1 MNRIT
6 ELFKNKPRNILSI
19 YCTAGYPAL
28 QDTTTILEELE
39 RSGADMIE
47 LGIPFSD
54 PLADGP
60 VIQGSSEAA
69 LKNGMSLKLLFEQI
83 KDIRKTVSVPILLM
97 GYLNPVLQYGMSNFV
112 AKCAESG
119 IDGVIIPDLPLDEYL
134 GKYKEEFTKHNLFN
148 IFLVTPQTS
157 VERIKIIDK
166 ESNGFIYLV
175 SSSSITGNTI
185 SASDA
190 QSAYFEKVRSLNL
203 KNPSLVGFG
212 IGDRKSFDFAASYS
226 SGAIIGSA
234 FIKAISQQGDL
245 RSSVRE
251 FVQRFKN

>member
-6 ELFKNKPRNILSI
+6 ELFKKKDRNILSI

-28 QDTTTILEELE
+28 EDTITILEELE

-60 VIQGSSEAA
+60 TIQGSSEVA

-97 GYLNPVLQYGMSNFV
+97 GYLNPVLQYGMSAFV
-112 AKCAESG
+112 KKCAESG
-119 IDGVIIPDLPLDEYL
+119 IDGVIIPDLPLDEFL
-134 GKYKEEFTKHNLFN
+134 GKYKEEFTKYNLFN

-157 VERIKIIDK
+157 VERIRKIDS

-185 SASDA
+185 SANDA
-190 QSAYFEKVRSLNL
+190 QSAYFEKVRSLDL
-203 KNPSLVGFG
+203 TNPSLVGFG
-212 IGDRKSFDFAASYS
+212 IADKKSFDFAASYS
-226 SGAIIGSA
+226 NGAIIGSA

-245 RSSVRE
+245 KASVRE